1 MKMATLRP
9 GANAVPPPS
18 EQPQRGRSDTS
29 PSRGEGKEGRDAPS
43 FRSPLEGEVSEAQ
56 PRTEGA
62 LDAKISIAEKAKALG
77 FDSVGFAR
85 AELPPEIAARLSE
98 YLGRD
103 YHGTMEWMATTAAR
117 RGTPAAMWP
126 AARTAIMLG
135 VNYGPADPALEL
147 VARRERAN
155 VSVYARN
162 ADYHDTIK
170 RRLKALARWI
180 VAEVGGAAKVF
191 VDTAPLME
199 KPLAERA
206 GLGWQ
211 GKHTNLVSR
220 EFGSWLFLAAILTT
234 LELAPDAPETDHCGS
249 CGRCLEVCPTDAF
262 PAPYQLDA
270 RRCISYLTIEHK
282 GHIAREFRAAIGNRV
297 YGCDDCLAVC
307 PWNKFARATK
317 DYAFIPRLELT
328 RPKLADYAALDDA
341 GFRKVFRASPIRRIG
356 RERFV
361 RNILIAI
368 GNSGERAL
376 ADEAERLLVDASPLV
391 RGAAIWA
398 LSRLLPPE
406 AFATLAVE
414 HAPRETDD
422 AVRAEW
428 MA

>member
-1 MKMATLRP
+1 VKEAI
-9 GANAVPPPS
+9 AN
-18 EQPQRGRSDTS
+18 Q
-29 PSRGEGKEGRDAPS
+29 
-43 FRSPLEGEVSEAQ
+43 
-56 PRTEGA
+56 
-62 LDAKISIAEKAKALG
+62 AKALG
-77 FDSVGFAR
+77 FDTVGFTR
-85 AELPPEIAARLSE
+85 AELAPEIAARLGE
-98 YLGRD
+98 YLDRGF
-103 YHGTMEWMATTAAR
+103 HGEMEWMAATAAR
-117 RGTPAAMWP
+117 RETPTAMWS
-126 AARTAIMLG
+126 AAKTAIMLG

-147 VARRERAN
+147 VERRERAN

-170 RRLKALARWI
+170 KRLKALARWI
-180 VAEVGGAAKVF
+180 AERHGGAVKVF

-234 LELAPDAPETDHCGS
+234 LEIEPDAPETDHCGS
-249 CGRCLEVCPTDAF
+249 CGRCLEVCPTGAF

-282 GHIAREFRAAIGNRV
+282 GHIPREFRAAIGNRV

-307 PWNKFARATK
+307 PWNKFAQATK

-328 RPKLADYAALDDA
+328 RPKLLDYAALDDEA
-341 GFRKVFRASPIRRIG
+341 FHKVFRASPIRRIG
-356 RERFV
+356 RDRFL

-368 GNSGERAL
+368 GNSGDRAL
-376 ADEAERLLVDASPLV
+376 AVEAERRLGDASPLV
-391 RGAAIWA
+391 RAAAIWA

-406 AFATLAVE
+406 TFSILAVE
-414 HAPRETDD
+414 HAPREADEG
-422 AVRAEW
+422 VRAEW
-428 MA
+428 TA